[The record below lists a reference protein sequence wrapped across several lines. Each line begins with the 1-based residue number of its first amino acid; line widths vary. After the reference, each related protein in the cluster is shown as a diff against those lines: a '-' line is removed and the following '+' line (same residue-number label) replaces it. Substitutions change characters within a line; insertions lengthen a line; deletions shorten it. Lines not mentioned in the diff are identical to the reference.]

1 MEHLKAIDPQQPTK
15 IAGTNSKATISII
28 SDKMQATSHSFWS
41 CQLAKVQ
48 KAIINSKRPADSTNQ
63 TKNTMQNLQLY
74 LQELISLEEESDE
87 NKHPKKA
94 KGSKANKAEYNPIQ
108 NDYDKDSIEKRG
120 YSVSS
125 SKL

>member
-1 MEHLKAIDPQQPTK
+1 
-15 IAGTNSKATISII
+15 
-28 SDKMQATSHSFWS
+28 
-41 CQLAKVQ
+41 
-48 KAIINSKRPADSTNQ
+48 
-63 TKNTMQNLQLY
+63 MQNLQLY